1 MPEKKKPAKP
11 AKPGV
16 VERARRKVASDTAGE
31 TGLGTSLKRG
41 FAMIGAMATE
51 AIAPSKN
58 VPSRA
63 SLKAKH
69 ERKLSEK
76 KAAKTK
82 KGKAAMKKSE
92 PRRRAAER
100 STGTSTITDRLRGV
114 RALTEAAKKRKGG

>member
-1 MPEKKKPAKP
+1 MSEKKKPAA

-69 ERKLSEK
+69 ERKLGEK
-76 KAAKTK
+76 KAAKAK

-92 PRRRAAER
+92 GRRRAAER
-100 STGTSTITDRLRGV
+100 ATGTSSITDRLRGV
-114 RALTEAAKKRKGG
+114 QALTEAGRKKKGG